1 MPKDYYFIIIFLK
14 WTNASWPA
22 YHQVYQ
28 TFLLLWFFSDH
39 RSDFRSNFMNASQ
52 AQTKSSATNEHSKE
66 THLNFQLEFLY
77 IYFFRDGMSTDSIY
91 LVKRNMKRFLIFLHP
106 FFFTF
111 LMTNHPPQR
120 GYNLPTL
127 CQIFQLYFHHG
138 KSIKLSWIIH
148 ETLVTW
154 SLFLAFRFNT
164 FSLATHFRV
173 SEWD

>member
-1 MPKDYYFIIIFLK
+1 MNQCFL
-14 WTNASWPA
+14 ACISPSISDIPALLVFLWPPF
-22 YHQVYQ
+22 Y
-28 TFLLLWFFSDH
+28 
-39 RSDFRSNFMNASQ
+39 DFRSNFMNASQ

-106 FFFTF
+106 FFTF

-138 KSIKLSWIIH
+138 KSIKVSWIIH

-164 FSLATHFRV
+164 FSLPTHFRV